1 MANIR
6 ELKREIN
13 DLTYEL
19 VSDCFTYLLV
29 NEKKNEGKVVKIVS
43 ETVNL
48 RNDFIAR
55 VNQVKKGGD
64 ASGRKAGFKKIRED
78 LCSGMN
84 KGFEKLSDISKK

>member
-29 NEKKNEGKVVKIVS
+29 NEKKNEDKVVKIVS
-43 ETVNL
+43 ETVSL

-55 VNQVKKGGD
+55 VNRIKKGGN
-64 ASGRKAGFKKIRED
+64 AAGKKADYKKIKED

-84 KGFEKLSDISKK
+84 KGFEELSKISKK